1 MPLDVLSKIQSF
13 ANGGSVDAGTK
24 GAINQMIGDA
34 QQNPALQSGLN
45 GIANAVT
52 NNGASINPD
61 TMAQLAK
68 AGQAFSK
75 AMEQANLA
83 MLGIHGSFNSI
94 DVTPLEK
101 AEASLTGIAEH
112 GKGISVSIGTK
123 DAELSLSSIAN
134 RIEKIRSSASIGV
147 SVSTSIPR
155 ATSAP
160 KPQKFATGGRIT
172 YHRQNTE
179 TAQTGGI
186 FRHGSSTGDRNMI
199 FANRGEGI
207 ITEKAVRQG
216 ARQRGMS
223 PESYVQ
229 ALNHPLTNLAMV
241 KKGRS
246 FSYGGLLTTGGYS
259 NPAPEFNHLIL
270 YLTSDKFHGSERY
283 GTPARRLQEIIDDYV
298 SAMAPT
304 AADFSGLDANSIN
317 RILTFAKNQETM
329 YENDI
334 NERLSR
340 IKDNSFNRARV
351 VGTGTASRSIRNV
364 VNDTNTGIASGAI
377 PASGPMHTTASSR
390 QSLKTSARTT
400 ASSIKAKYENL
411 SAEKQTSRS
420 GQMQKLVVDA
430 SSKISE
436 FLKKATDKQI
446 ELIDSILNSN
456 GVSGGIDDFR
466 STLEDLETH
475 FDTLS
480 RRTTQTVLGYSKLID
495 GIDFQGIEE
504 RMGWEASRLSAHKKR
519 NIMTRFVSPSGYRD
533 KQLELNGITT
543 SGGNAGVRD
552 ELSSLVLRSIANE
565 TDHELADLKEKF
577 LEQLESLSDS
587 ADFSKQKEIFNALNV
602 RTEADFQDMLTNA
615 ERLNACVKMSEK
627 LTPIFKRMQVMR
639 EKQAKHEI
647 EAIRSAGIQDI
658 ENGTFTRSAVNG
670 IWQKI
675 DIDKYINDA
684 FGRIEMTDKNRAD
697 MKDIAAGYANVK
709 KSTKANIL
717 AQYGLEKEFGGGASL
732 SNIMEELSKGNG
744 VGGKSYDETLKGVLK
759 VMKAVQPSSDSFKES
774 ASDVTDAWDKE
785 TDAVKKIIKQLPI
798 LGKLTDDQIAKH
810 AAWIAGLSLIA
821 KNIQKIGTIVAD
833 FVTKQADLSA
843 GLTRA
848 SQMVDTFSGKANN
861 FDGLRKSLNLTR
873 EQAVALGDAMSQVA
887 LKGVHSVDTVAGI
900 AQNLKS
906 ALGKVDTT
914 MLKEAVNLI
923 NDLPKEQVDVLI
935 TGTGTFDDK
944 ANLIA
949 NLMKDGNLEKS
960 INLMMNGA
968 FGDMEGSIQLDEKDK
983 AVIAAQEEGNKLLD
997 DIKQGLYSFVPK
1009 GFAAVSAKYAKMIG
1023 QLAQG
1028 VATVWTLYSI
1038 SHNVGSIAMQ
1048 MTGRG
1053 AGGGGGLTNAVKGA
1067 WANAHTTTGG
1077 PVNWKSFGSNLLN
1090 MKNPALA
1097 RIGAIIGAYAG
1108 IKIVSFIADQLEK
1121 SADRKDKERA
1131 SEYRQ
1136 NAALNMSVYGT
1147 AAGRYK
1153 EEWNTEVAKRS
1164 AADAAKTAAVV
1175 AGTVAALGV
1184 ALAPATLGLSA
1195 LAGIAITA
1203 GAALQYGL
1211 ISGIVAFVSEIS
1223 SLKKIGNPYAHVEA
1237 RDWWFDTVKEDANAK
1252 ERKEGME
1259 RIYSDLERRFAEEH
1273 GVTVDEVK
1281 RDNLILK
1288 QMIQLNK
1295 HAKAIEMISKGRFT
1309 AFEEGTAQ
1317 GNVSLMKKMT
1327 QFGGTNSD
1335 YMGASM
1341 RAFAMFSQAYAKSNK
1356 LMNERKMRIVK
1367 NEDNLLGDEEKANA
1381 LNALLDEE
1389 LKMHEKFINNM
1400 MNVIKAFG
1408 DLPQVIVH
1416 NLKAEMDNAFNNYM
1430 SGGFLGGR
1438 NIATINARENLK
1450 NGTQD
1455 MIDLFSANGRN
1466 NRMIRESA
1474 KFLHQRHGEYQAQL
1488 DAMQSETGISSDEE
1502 ALKKRNE
1509 IRSRYD
1515 GEDGNLVDLVAGYY
1529 DLMDF
1534 ANRIRSDQINVV
1546 GSDKEK
1552 IDGVVEQ
1559 YASRVDDMI
1568 EILESQLN
1576 YAKDPDER
1584 KEIEAAINKFKDI
1597 QSKKMDNEQKW
1608 RNMNN
1613 AMMNIPTVLKHMK
1626 AQLDKIAPEDKKQ
1639 IKNIQRFLSLSQA
1652 KASLQDP
1659 NVYAQKTRTEQ
1670 SKQFVQKM
1678 EELSKRFRDSL
1689 ESVLKNGAVQMADA
1703 IKGALEKS
1711 EEFDMFR
1718 NGNAVWG
1725 TISAGVDS
1733 AIEKYD
1739 AANKAPSLVQES
1751 FSMEDGS
1758 KFRKELEEGVQ
1769 KYFEEIETSAKEQSG
1784 NEAEKFIADRVDN
1797 IYKLLAE
1804 EKKSKIMPEENRMFG
1819 AELRKIGFGMM
1830 HIDMLKGLGVK
1841 SEDELSKLSDEE
1853 IGRKI
1858 SRFEKG
1864 LAKKYQ
1870 SERGMSESDAKN
1882 RARQETEYGL
1892 SSYYFSGVINS
1903 GYQVDQERLAK
1914 VRKVFSERDSSMS
1927 RKMAGI
1933 DDELK
1938 PKLDELNKQ
1947 KEEQIKANRE
1957 ETKKI
1962 LNSTKE
1968 GREYL
1973 KLIFEQAE
1981 LSNRL
1986 FMNPQN
1992 DEAKERL
1999 KEITEKISK
2008 FEKENFANLDGGVG
2022 VAIKAAATVAANSTK
2037 AYKEA
2042 MDAQANAKE
2051 EYMKVL
2057 KNIANAV
2064 DKAVQCGESLVMIAK
2079 TERLQT
2085 QQNFEN
2091 EYGSVGKAIGMSG
2104 SILKATRDAKNAQMS
2119 RIPEARQ
2126 RGIKEINRLYHEE
2139 MSRAKTEDERVAATR
2154 KRNWSIEKLETSLAQ
2169 AQIRIHKEAVERIQ
2183 QAYQPALDALDRY
2196 KEGANIMKDL
2206 FETMGAPF
2214 EYILD
2219 IENNLVAVAKAYA
2232 EQQMNILEEMK
2243 KNNVEGASLKK
2254 QELKTVRAQA
2264 DAVKAMYGAQRN
2276 AIDKLLGSI
2285 MGSFTQLEG
2294 VFGPDSE
2301 FAKVWKVGQGYTQFP
2316 SGLIAA
2322 SGGSNADWGSRL
2334 LEHLGTSPRQFHGQG
2349 FPFGE
2354 QFRGMMG
2361 FAEGVIANNI
2371 DDGTHRNQSAVYNG
2385 GRLNGLTNGNRNI
2398 VIANGNEARQNQRAG
2413 GVTSRYAG
2421 IRGEAT
2427 ISHNGRIMNT
2437 MSMHDVSNA
2446 SDDYLRWFYGRDI
2459 GGARQVNP
2467 DRMRIEQQRAMASL
2481 GDHRTR
2487 GLKYN
2492 SATAQVQPAN
2502 GTTDLSAN
2510 AYGYG
2515 EETSKMAESSE
2526 HTNAILLKILKD
2538 THSIAEVFG
2547 VSVDWSEVE
2556 KLENA
2561 LRIIDDSVKRVADSV
2576 RASINDQERTKY
2588 FNDRINPAFAGKTT
2602 GELIEMRDSLVEN
2615 SINNGMIGDKNVKR
2629 QIYDLNN
2636 AILYDRLIGSK
2647 KNPEGTGQ
2655 GGKQEASKETS
2666 LSVDEEMLKY
2676 VKMIYLAIVGQV
2688 GSSLGQSANRQNKST
2703 EVERKSVNENLNNE
2717 NSKNFTIGN
2726 EAKSFD
2732 AIKGIAAIAGA
2743 GSSMIMAKSLEL
2755 SDTQAIGL
2763 KNGKVM
2769 PQGNLVAQGYT
2780 QAENV
2785 AKWGFDL
2792 DARQKSLDAKKQ
2804 ELPAK
2809 EEAERKRQEERLRRM
2824 QFARRRIGGIPA
2836 LTINAMEGNGRA
2848 RHYVYE
2854 NGRRK
2859 QIRNPEAD
2867 KWVERQTQLHM
2878 AGVKQQLEQEQK
2890 AIDKERELREI
2901 ILASI
2906 NVGQNAKDAVATE
2919 SDGTGISNK
2928 PKPASESA
2936 KDAMRDSTKAK
2947 GRDVVKG
2954 MPESVYPLIK
2964 KDESVLGYLKRIYEL
2979 LATVSGAHGV
2989 AVEDVKNEQ
2998 LKEKPQDYAKDM
3010 DESNAVQK
3018 KQLSEYGKSTGNI
3031 ALDIVNDAL
3040 NEEIAQMPKTL
3051 KSDRD
3056 GGKVVGSSVYG
3067 NGAWHASKEVDSLMI
3082 DSIRMNQLIVD
3093 KIVASELIIN
3103 GWSDKN
3109 NEYNGG
3115 DALKKNDVL
3124 SEVNSFSNVVKTND
3138 DIDKAL
3144 YLNVR
3149 ELQASFDTVDNS
3161 FGMVPIKGVEAVEE
3175 DIYNPI
3181 DSIRPA
3187 MLGKMPLVNNEIS
3200 GMEASVP
3207 SSFGGS
3213 YLTPEINGKVI
3224 VEVKVHFDSEMF
3236 REETKKA
3243 IIELKKGN
3251 DTEAMQAINGI
3262 VNLANSKPNGKP

>member
-24 GAINQMIGDA
+24 SAINQMIGDA

-52 NNGASINPD
+52 NNGANINPD
-61 TMAQLAK
+61 TMAQLAR

-94 DVTPLEK
+94 DVTPLER

-112 GKGISVSIGTK
+112 GKGISISIGTK
-123 DAELSLSSIAN
+123 EAESSLSSIAN

-155 ATSAP
+155 AQQQP

-229 ALNHPLTNLAMV
+229 ALNHPSTNLAMV

-259 NPAPEFNHLIL
+259 NHAPEFNYLIS

-283 GTPARRLQEIIDDYV
+283 GTPARRLQEIIDDYILTL
-298 SAMAPT
+298 APT
-304 AADFSGLDANSIN
+304 AADFLGLDADGIK

-334 NERLSR
+334 NERLSH

-351 VGTGTASRSIRNV
+351 VGTGTASRSIKNV
-364 VNDTNTGIASGAI
+364 VNDTNTGIASGTI
-377 PASGPMHTTASSR
+377 PTSGPMHTTASSR

-400 ASSIKAKYENL
+400 ASNIKAQYENL
-411 SAEKQTSRS
+411 STEKQTSAS

-456 GVSGGIDDFR
+456 GVSGGINDFR

-475 FDTLS
+475 FSTLS
-480 RRTTQTVLGYSKLID
+480 ERATQTILGYSKLID

-504 RMGWEASRLSAHKKR
+504 RIGWEASRLSAHKKR

-533 KQLELNGITT
+533 KQLELNGIATT
-543 SGGNAGVRD
+543 GGNAGVRD

-565 TDHELADLKEKF
+565 TDPELADLKEKF

-615 ERLNACVKMSEK
+615 ERLNTCVKMSEK
-627 LTPIFKRMQVMR
+627 LEPTFKRMQKMR
-639 EKQAKHEI
+639 EKQAKQDI
-647 EAIRSAGIQDI
+647 EAIRSAGIRDI
-658 ENGTFTRSAVNG
+658 ENGTFTRSAVND

-684 FGRIEMTDKNRAD
+684 FARVGMTDKNRSD

-709 KSTKANIL
+709 RSSKENML

-759 VMKAVQPSSDSFKES
+759 VMKAVQPSSDSLKES
-774 ASDVTDAWDKE
+774 TSDVTDAWDKE
-785 TDAVKKIIKQLPI
+785 TDAVKKVIKQLPI
-798 LGKLTDDQIAKH
+798 LGGMTDDQIAKH

-821 KNIQKIGTIVAD
+821 KNIQKVGDTVAD

-968 FGDMEGSIQLDEKDK
+968 FGAMEGSIQLDEKDK
-983 AVIAAQEEGNKLLD
+983 AVIAAQEEGNRLLD
-997 DIKQGLYSFVPK
+997 EIKQGLYSFVPK

-1023 QLAQG
+1023 QLAKG

-1053 AGGGGGLTNAVKGA
+1053 TGGGGLIDAVKGA
-1067 WANAHTTTGG
+1067 WTSAHTPTGS
-1077 PVNWKSFGSNLLN
+1077 VSWRSFGSNLWN
-1090 MKNPALA
+1090 SNNQALRGLA
-1097 RIGAIIGAYAG
+1097 AGTGALIGNEVVSLITDK
-1108 IKIVSFIADQLEK
+1108 IKK
-1121 SADRKDKERA
+1121 SADKKDKERA

-1153 EEWNTEVAKRS
+1153 DERNTDEAKRS
-1164 AADAAKTAAVV
+1164 AANVAKATASIV
-1175 AGTVAALGV
+1175 GTIATVGV
-1184 ALAPATLGLSA
+1184 ALSGLTGGMSL
-1195 LAGIAITA
+1195 LAAAAITA
-1203 GAALQYGL
+1203 GAALVTG
-1211 ISGIVAFVSEIS
+1211 ATTFASEIS
-1223 SLKKIGNPYAHVEA
+1223 SLKKIGNPYAHVEV
-1237 RDWWFDTVKEDANAK
+1237 RDWWFDTVEEDANAK

-1317 GNVSLMKKMT
+1317 GNASLMKKMT

-1400 MNVIKAFG
+1400 MGVIKAFG

-1416 NLKAEMDNAFNNYM
+1416 NLTAEMDNAFNNYM

-1466 NRMIRESA
+1466 NRMIREST
-1474 KFLHQRHGEYQAQL
+1474 KFLQQRHGEYQAQL

-1515 GEDGNLVDLVAGYY
+1515 GEDGNLVDLAAGYY

-1534 ANRIRSDQINVV
+1534 ANRISSDQINVV

-1613 AMMNIPTVLKHMK
+1613 AMRNIPTVLKHMK

-1639 IKNIQRFLSLSQA
+1639 IKNIQRFLSLLQA

-1659 NVYAQKTRTEQ
+1659 NVYAQKMMTEQ

-1678 EELSKRFRDSL
+1678 EELSKRFKDSL

-1784 NEAEKFIADRVDN
+1784 NEAEKFIADRVDD

-1804 EKKSKIMPEENRMFG
+1804 EKKSKITQEENRMFG
-1819 AELRKIGFGMM
+1819 AELRKIGFDMTT
-1830 HIDMLKGLGVK
+1830 IDMLKGLGVK

-1882 RARQETEYGL
+1882 RARQKVEEGL
-1892 SSYYFSGVINS
+1892 SSYYLVGGVFSS
-1903 GYQVDQERLAK
+1903 GYRVDQKRLAK
-1914 VRKVFSERDSSMS
+1914 VQKVFSERDSSMS
-1927 RKMAGI
+1927 MKMAGI

-1938 PKLDELNKQ
+1938 PRLDELNKQ

-1973 KLIFEQAE
+1973 KLIFEQTE

-1992 DEAKERL
+1992 DEAKARL

-2008 FEKENFANLDGGVG
+2008 FEKENFSNLDGGVE

-2371 DDGTHRNQSAVYNG
+2371 DDGTHRNQSTVYNG

-2398 VIANGNEARQNQRAG
+2398 VIANGNEAIATARQNQRAG
-2413 GVTSRYAG
+2413 GVISRYAG

-2492 SATAQVQPAN
+2492 SATAQVQPAI

-2561 LRIIDDSVKRVADSV
+2561 LRIIDDSVKSVADSV

-2636 AILYDRLIGSK
+2636 AILYDKLIGSK
-2647 KNPEGTGQ
+2647 KNPEGTDQ

-2688 GSSLGQSANRQNKST
+2688 GSSLGQSANKQNKPT
-2703 EVERKSVNENLNNE
+2703 EVERKSVNENLNDE
-2717 NSKNFTIGN
+2717 NSKNLTIGN
-2726 EAKSFD
+2726 EAKNFD
-2732 AIKGIAAIAGA
+2732 AIKSIVAIAGA
-2743 GSSMIMAKSLEL
+2743 GSNMIMAKSLEL
-2755 SDTQAIGL
+2755 SDAQAIGL

-2878 AGVKQQLEQEQK
+2878 AGVKQKLEQEQK

-2906 NVGQNAKDAVATE
+2906 NVGQSAKDAVATE

-2928 PKPASESA
+2928 PKPAPESA

-2964 KDESVLGYLKRIYEL
+2964 KDESVIGYLKRIYEL
-2979 LATVSGAHGV
+2979 LATVFGVHGV

-3093 KIVASELIIN
+3093 KIVASELTID
-3103 GWSDKN
+3103 GGSDKN

-3181 DSIRPA
+3181 DSIHPA

-3262 VNLANSKPNGKP
+3262 VNSANSKPNGKQ

>member
-52 NNGASINPD
+52 NNGANINPD
-61 TMAQLAK
+61 TMAKLAR

-94 DVTPLEK
+94 DVTPLER

-112 GKGISVSIGTK
+112 GKGLSISIGTK
-123 DAELSLSSIAN
+123 GAESSLSSIAN
-134 RIEKIRSSASIGV
+134 RLEKIRASASIGV

-155 ATSAP
+155 AQQQP

-229 ALNHPLTNLAMV
+229 ALNHPSTNLAMV

-246 FSYGGLLTTGGYS
+246 FQYGGVLNTATPVTFHHPDTQRAFADLMRYLRGDSFHGGQPTGGPGSPTLAQELDAYVNS
-259 NPAPEFNHLIL
+259 HF
-270 YLTSDKFHGSERY
+270 LTSTHAFDPTARERDVNKVLAQAKSLEATY
-283 GTPARRLQEIIDDYV
+283 QERLKSAETRARTGGIAYV
-298 SAMAPT
+298 SHSLSTFNTDASDMTSPVGTQRTTTADQRERLKSASRLAMSNSEMTYEGLGELGRTTVEGNLRKVANESMKSLNDLLQKST
-304 AADFSGLDANSIN
+304 SEQLDALDEYLQHHGLVGGIDELRTSLENFEADFSSDAEDAVRRLRGLAYAASHIDNESIAKKYQRAIDN
-317 RILTFAKNQETM
+317 LKQNALHELDLGNLTRNAVGRSQTVDIGNNLKRIL
-329 YENDI
+329 
-334 NERLSR
+334 
-340 IKDNSFNRARV
+340 
-351 VGTGTASRSIRNV
+351 
-364 VNDTNTGIASGAI
+364 
-377 PASGPMHTTASSR
+377 
-390 QSLKTSARTT
+390 
-400 ASSIKAKYENL
+400 
-411 SAEKQTSRS
+411 
-420 GQMQKLVVDA
+420 
-430 SSKISE
+430 
-436 FLKKATDKQI
+436 
-446 ELIDSILNSN
+446 
-456 GVSGGIDDFR
+456 
-466 STLEDLETH
+466 
-475 FDTLS
+475 
-480 RRTTQTVLGYSKLID
+480 
-495 GIDFQGIEE
+495 
-504 RMGWEASRLSAHKKR
+504 
-519 NIMTRFVSPSGYRD
+519 
-533 KQLELNGITT
+533 
-543 SGGNAGVRD
+543 
-552 ELSSLVLRSIANE
+552 
-565 TDHELADLKEKF
+565 
-577 LEQLESLSDS
+577 
-587 ADFSKQKEIFNALNV
+587 
-602 RTEADFQDMLTNA
+602 
-615 ERLNACVKMSEK
+615 
-627 LTPIFKRMQVMR
+627 
-639 EKQAKHEI
+639 
-647 EAIRSAGIQDI
+647 
-658 ENGTFTRSAVNG
+658 
-670 IWQKI
+670 
-675 DIDKYINDA
+675 NDA
-684 FGRIEMTDKNRAD
+684 GLSTEQKASY
-697 MKDIAAGYANVK
+697 KDISMGFESVK
-709 KSTKANIL
+709 KSSKANKV
-717 AQYGLEKEFGGGASL
+717 AQYGLEQEFGTGADL
-732 SNIMEELSKGNG
+732 SNIIEALSEGHG
-744 VGGKSYDETLKGVLK
+744 VGTRTYDETLKGVLR
-759 VMKAVQPSSDSFKES
+759 VMKMVQASSDSFKES
-774 ASDVTDAWDKE
+774 TSDVTDAWDKE
-785 TDAVKKIIKQLPI
+785 TDSVKKIIKQLPI
-798 LGKLTDDQIAKH
+798 LGELTDDQIAKH

-821 KNIQKIGTIVAD
+821 KNIQKVGTIVAD

-997 DIKQGLYSFVPK
+997 DIKQGLYSIVPK
-1009 GFAAVSAKYAKMIG
+1009 GFATVSVKYAKVIG
-1023 QLAQG
+1023 T
-1028 VATVWTLYSI
+1028 VASMATTLWTLYSI
-1038 SHNVGSIAMQ
+1038 SKNVASIAMQ

-1053 AGGGGGLTNAVKGA
+1053 AGGGGLIDAVKDA
-1067 WANAHTTTGG
+1067 WTSAHTPTGS
-1077 PVNWKSFGSNLLN
+1077 VSWRSFGSNLWN
-1090 MKNPALA
+1090 SNNQALKGLA
-1097 RIGAIIGAYAG
+1097 AGTGALIGNEV
-1108 IKIVSFIADQLEK
+1108 VSLMADQLEK

-1131 SEYRQ
+1131 SEYRR
-1136 NAALNMSVYGT
+1136 NAAMNTSIYGT

-1153 EEWNTEVAKRS
+1153 EEWNTEEAKRS
-1164 AADAAKTAAVV
+1164 AADVAKATSAIV
-1175 AGTVAALGV
+1175 APIAALGV
-1184 ALAPATLGLSA
+1184 ALSPLT
-1195 LAGIAITA
+1195 AGWSLFASGMITA
-1203 GAALQYGL
+1203 VASLVTGAT
-1211 ISGIVAFVSEIS
+1211 AFASEIS
-1223 SLKKIGNPYAHVEA
+1223 SLKKIGNPYAHVEV
-1237 RDWWFDTVKEDANAK
+1237 RDWWFDTVEEDANAK

-1259 RIYSDLERRFAEEH
+1259 QIYSDLERRFAEEH

-1281 RDNLILK
+1281 RDNLMLK

-1295 HAKAIEMISKGRFT
+1295 HVKAIEMISKGRFT

-1317 GNVSLMKKMT
+1317 GNASLMKKMT

-1341 RAFAMFSQAYAKSNK
+1341 RAFTMFSQAYAKSSK

-1367 NEDNLLGDEEKANA
+1367 NEDDLLGDEEKANA

-1389 LKMHEKFINNM
+1389 LKMHEKFINSM
-1400 MNVIKAFG
+1400 MGVIKAFG

-1466 NRMIRESA
+1466 NRMIREST

-1613 AMMNIPTVLKHMK
+1613 AMRNIPTVLKHMK

-1659 NVYAQKTRTEQ
+1659 NVYAQKMRTEQ
-1670 SKQFVQKM
+1670 SKQFIQKM
-1678 EELSKRFRDSL
+1678 EELSKRFKDSL

-1711 EEFDMFR
+1711 EEFDAFG
-1718 NGNAVWG
+1718 NGNAVWS

-1784 NEAEKFIADRVDN
+1784 NEAEKFIADRIDD

-1804 EKKSKIMPEENRMFG
+1804 EKKSKITQEENRMLG
-1819 AELRKIGFGMM
+1819 AELRKIGFGMT

-1858 SRFEKG
+1858 SKFEKG

-1870 SERGMSESDAKN
+1870 SERGMSESDARN
-1882 RARQETEYGL
+1882 RARKETEYGL
-1892 SSYYFSGVINS
+1892 SSYYLQGGISS
-1903 GYQVDQERLAK
+1903 GYQVDQKRLAK
-1914 VRKVFSERDSSMS
+1914 VQKVFSERDSSMS

-1973 KLIFEQAE
+1973 KLIFEQTE

-1992 DEAKERL
+1992 DEAKARL

-2008 FEKENFANLDGGVG
+2008 FEKENFSNLDGGVE

-2243 KNNVEGASLKK
+2243 KNNVEGATLKK

-2398 VIANGNEARQNQRAG
+2398 VIANGNEAIATARQNQRAG
-2413 GVTSRYAG
+2413 GVISRYAG

-2437 MSMHDVSNA
+2437 MSMYDVSNA

-2467 DRMRIEQQRAMASL
+2467 DRMGIEQQRAMASL
-2481 GDHRTR
+2481 GDYRTR

-2492 SATAQVQPAN
+2492 SATAQVQPAI

-2561 LRIIDDSVKRVADSV
+2561 LRIIDDSVKSVADSV

-2588 FNDRINPAFAGKTT
+2588 FNERINPAFAGKTT

-2636 AILYDRLIGSK
+2636 AILYDKLIGSK
-2647 KNPEGTGQ
+2647 KNPEGTRQ

-2688 GSSLGQSANRQNKST
+2688 GSSLGQSANKQNKST
-2703 EVERKSVNENLNNE
+2703 EVERKSVNENLNDE
-2717 NSKNFTIGN
+2717 NSKNLTIGN
-2726 EAKSFD
+2726 EAKNFD

-2743 GSSMIMAKSLEL
+2743 GSSTIMAKSLEL
-2755 SDTQAIGL
+2755 SDAQAIGL

-2867 KWVERQTQLHM
+2867 KWVERQTQRHM

-2901 ILASI
+2901 ILTAI
-2906 NVGQNAKDAVATE
+2906 NVGQSAKDAVATE

-2928 PKPASESA
+2928 PKPAPESA
-2936 KDAMRDSTKAK
+2936 KDVMKDSTKAK

-2979 LATVSGAHGV
+2979 LATVFGVHGV

-3067 NGAWHASKEVDSLMI
+3067 NGAWHASKEVDSLMV

-3103 GWSDKN
+3103 GGSDKN
-3109 NEYNGG
+3109 NENNGG

-3262 VNLANSKPNGKP
+3262 VNSANSKPNGKQ

>member
-52 NNGASINPD
+52 NNGANINPD

-94 DVTPLEK
+94 DVTPLER

-112 GKGISVSIGTK
+112 GKNISINIGTK
-123 DAELSLSSIAN
+123 GAESSLSSIAN

-155 ATSAP
+155 AQQQP

-186 FRHGSSTGDRNMI
+186 FRHGSSAGDRNMI

-207 ITEKAVRQG
+207 ITDKAVRQG

-229 ALNHPLTNLAMV
+229 ALNHPSTNLAMV

-246 FSYGGLLTTGGYS
+246 FQYGGVLNTATPVTFHHPDTQRAFADLMRYLRGDSFHGGQPTGGPGSPTLTQELDAYVNS
-259 NPAPEFNHLIL
+259 HF
-270 YLTSDKFHGSERY
+270 LTSTHAFDPTARERDVNKVLAQAKSLEATY
-283 GTPARRLQEIIDDYV
+283 QERLKSAETRARMGGIAYV
-298 SAMAPT
+298 SHSLSTFNTDASDMTSPVGTQRTTTANQRERLKSASRLAMSNSEMTYEGLGELGRTTVEGNLRKVANESMKSLNDLLQKST
-304 AADFSGLDANSIN
+304 SEQLDALDEYLQHHGLVGGIDELRTSLENFEADFSTYGEGAVRRLRGLAYAASHIDNESIAKKYQRAIDN
-317 RILTFAKNQETM
+317 LKQNALHELDLGNLTRNAVGRSQTVDIGNNLKRIL
-329 YENDI
+329 
-334 NERLSR
+334 
-340 IKDNSFNRARV
+340 
-351 VGTGTASRSIRNV
+351 
-364 VNDTNTGIASGAI
+364 
-377 PASGPMHTTASSR
+377 
-390 QSLKTSARTT
+390 
-400 ASSIKAKYENL
+400 
-411 SAEKQTSRS
+411 
-420 GQMQKLVVDA
+420 
-430 SSKISE
+430 
-436 FLKKATDKQI
+436 
-446 ELIDSILNSN
+446 
-456 GVSGGIDDFR
+456 
-466 STLEDLETH
+466 
-475 FDTLS
+475 
-480 RRTTQTVLGYSKLID
+480 
-495 GIDFQGIEE
+495 
-504 RMGWEASRLSAHKKR
+504 
-519 NIMTRFVSPSGYRD
+519 
-533 KQLELNGITT
+533 
-543 SGGNAGVRD
+543 
-552 ELSSLVLRSIANE
+552 
-565 TDHELADLKEKF
+565 
-577 LEQLESLSDS
+577 
-587 ADFSKQKEIFNALNV
+587 
-602 RTEADFQDMLTNA
+602 
-615 ERLNACVKMSEK
+615 
-627 LTPIFKRMQVMR
+627 
-639 EKQAKHEI
+639 
-647 EAIRSAGIQDI
+647 
-658 ENGTFTRSAVNG
+658 
-670 IWQKI
+670 
-675 DIDKYINDA
+675 NDA
-684 FGRIEMTDKNRAD
+684 GLSTEQKASY
-697 MKDIAAGYANVK
+697 KDISMGFESVK
-709 KSTKANIL
+709 KSSKANKV
-717 AQYGLEKEFGGGASL
+717 AQYGLEQEFGTGADL
-732 SNIMEELSKGNG
+732 SNIIEALSEDHG
-744 VGGKSYDETLKGVLK
+744 VGTRTYDETLKGVLR
-759 VMKAVQPSSDSFKES
+759 VMKMVQASSDSFKES
-774 ASDVTDAWDKE
+774 TSDVTDAWDKE
-785 TDAVKKIIKQLPI
+785 TDSVKKIIKQLPI
-798 LGKLTDDQIAKH
+798 LGELTDDQIAKH

-821 KNIQKIGTIVAD
+821 KNIQKVGTIVAD

-914 MLKEAVNLI
+914 LLKEAVNLI

-997 DIKQGLYSFVPK
+997 DIKQGLYSIVPK
-1009 GFAAVSAKYAKMIG
+1009 GFATVSVKYAKVIG
-1023 QLAQG
+1023 T
-1028 VATVWTLYSI
+1028 VASMATTLWTLYSI
-1038 SHNVGSIAMQ
+1038 SKNVASIAMQ

-1053 AGGGGGLTNAVKGA
+1053 TGGGGLIDAVKDA
-1067 WANAHTTTGG
+1067 WTSAHTPTGS
-1077 PVNWKSFGSNLLN
+1077 VSWRSFGSNLWN
-1090 MKNPALA
+1090 SNNQALKGLA
-1097 RIGAIIGAYAG
+1097 AGAGALIGNEV
-1108 IKIVSFIADQLEK
+1108 VSLMADQLEK

-1131 SEYRQ
+1131 SEYRR
-1136 NAALNMSVYGT
+1136 NAAMNTSIYGT

-1153 EEWNTEVAKRS
+1153 EEWNTEEAKRS
-1164 AADAAKTAAVV
+1164 AADVAKATSAIV
-1175 AGTVAALGV
+1175 APIAALGV
-1184 ALAPATLGLSA
+1184 ALSPLT
-1195 LAGIAITA
+1195 AGWSLFASGMITA
-1203 GAALQYGL
+1203 VASLVTGAT
-1211 ISGIVAFVSEIS
+1211 AFASEIS
-1223 SLKKIGNPYAHVEA
+1223 SLKKIGNPYAHVEV
-1237 RDWWFDTVKEDANAK
+1237 RDWWFDTVEEDANAK

-1259 RIYSDLERRFAEEH
+1259 QIYSDLERRFAEEH

-1281 RDNLILK
+1281 RDNLMLK

-1295 HAKAIEMISKGRFT
+1295 HVKAIEMISKGRFT

-1317 GNVSLMKKMT
+1317 GNASLMKKMT

-1341 RAFAMFSQAYAKSNK
+1341 RAFTMFSQAYAKSSK

-1367 NEDNLLGDEEKANA
+1367 NEDDLLGDEEKANA

-1389 LKMHEKFINNM
+1389 LKMHEKFINSM
-1400 MNVIKAFG
+1400 MGVIKAFG

-1466 NRMIRESA
+1466 NRMIREST

-1584 KEIEAAINKFKDI
+1584 KEIEVAINKFKDI

-1613 AMMNIPTVLKHMK
+1613 AMRNIPTVLKHMK

-1659 NVYAQKTRTEQ
+1659 NVYAQKMRTEQ
-1670 SKQFVQKM
+1670 SKQFIQKM
-1678 EELSKRFRDSL
+1678 EELSKRFKDSL

-1711 EEFDMFR
+1711 EEFDAFG
-1718 NGNAVWG
+1718 NGNAVWS

-1784 NEAEKFIADRVDN
+1784 NEAEKFIADRVDD

-1804 EKKSKIMPEENRMFG
+1804 EKKSKITQEENRMLG
-1819 AELRKIGFGMM
+1819 AELRKIGFDMT

-1882 RARQETEYGL
+1882 RARQKVEEEL
-1892 SSYYFSGVINS
+1892 SSYYLVGGISS
-1903 GYQVDQERLAK
+1903 GYQVDQKRLAK
-1914 VRKVFSERDSSMS
+1914 VQKVFSERDSSMS

-1973 KLIFEQAE
+1973 KLIFEQTE

-1992 DEAKERL
+1992 DEAKARL

-2008 FEKENFANLDGGVG
+2008 FEKENFSNLDGGVE

-2243 KNNVEGASLKK
+2243 KNNVEGATLKK

-2371 DDGTHRNQSAVYNG
+2371 DDGTHGNQSAVYNG

-2398 VIANGNEARQNQRAG
+2398 VIANGNEAIATARQNQRAG
-2413 GVTSRYAG
+2413 GVISRYAG

-2437 MSMHDVSNA
+2437 MSMYDVSNA

-2467 DRMRIEQQRAMASL
+2467 DRMGIEQQRAMASL
-2481 GDHRTR
+2481 GDYRTR

-2492 SATAQVQPAN
+2492 SATAQVQPAI

-2561 LRIIDDSVKRVADSV
+2561 LRIIDDSVKSVADSV

-2636 AILYDRLIGSK
+2636 AILYDKLIGSK
-2647 KNPEGTGQ
+2647 KNPEGTRQ

-2688 GSSLGQSANRQNKST
+2688 GSSLGQSANKQNKST
-2703 EVERKSVNENLNNE
+2703 EVERKSVNENLNDE
-2717 NSKNFTIGN
+2717 NSKNLTIGN
-2726 EAKSFD
+2726 EAKNFD

-2743 GSSMIMAKSLEL
+2743 GSSTIMAKSLEL
-2755 SDTQAIGL
+2755 SDAQAIGL

-2769 PQGNLVAQGYT
+2769 SQGNLVAQGYT

-2867 KWVERQTQLHM
+2867 KWVERQTQRHM

-2901 ILASI
+2901 ILATI
-2906 NVGQNAKDAVATE
+2906 NVGQSAKDAVATE

-2928 PKPASESA
+2928 PKPAPESA

-2947 GRDVVKG
+2947 GRDAVKG

-2979 LATVSGAHGV
+2979 LATVFGVHGV

-3067 NGAWHASKEVDSLMI
+3067 NGAWHASKEVDSLMV

-3103 GWSDKN
+3103 GGSDKN
-3109 NEYNGG
+3109 NENNGG

-3262 VNLANSKPNGKP
+3262 VNSANSKPNGKQ

>member
-52 NNGASINPD
+52 NNGANINPD

-94 DVTPLEK
+94 DVTPLER

-112 GKGISVSIGTK
+112 GKGISISIGTK
-123 DAELSLSSIAN
+123 GAESSLSSIAN
-134 RIEKIRSSASIGV
+134 RIEKIRASASIGV

-155 ATSAP
+155 AQQQP

-229 ALNHPLTNLAMV
+229 ALNHPSTNLARV

-246 FSYGGLLTTGGYS
+246 FQYGGVLNTTTPATFHHPDTQRAFADLMRYLRGDSFHGGQPTGG
-259 NPAPEFNHLIL
+259 P
-270 YLTSDKFHGSERY
+270 GSPTLAHELDAYVNRHFMTPGHAFDPTARERDVNKVLAQAKSLEATY
-283 GTPARRLQEIIDDYV
+283 QERLKSAETRARTGGIAYV
-298 SAMAPT
+298 SGSLSTFNTGASDMTSPVGTQRTTTADQRERLKSASNLAMSNSEMAYEGLGELGRT
-304 AADFSGLDANSIN
+304 TVEGNLRKVANESMKSLNDLLQKSTSEQLDALDEYLRHHGFADGIDELRTSLENFEADFSGDAEDTVRRLRGLAYAASHIDNESIAKKYQRAIDNLKENALRELDLGNLTRNAVGRSQTIDIGNN
-317 RILTFAKNQETM
+317 LKRIL
-329 YENDI
+329 
-334 NERLSR
+334 
-340 IKDNSFNRARV
+340 
-351 VGTGTASRSIRNV
+351 
-364 VNDTNTGIASGAI
+364 
-377 PASGPMHTTASSR
+377 
-390 QSLKTSARTT
+390 
-400 ASSIKAKYENL
+400 
-411 SAEKQTSRS
+411 
-420 GQMQKLVVDA
+420 
-430 SSKISE
+430 
-436 FLKKATDKQI
+436 
-446 ELIDSILNSN
+446 
-456 GVSGGIDDFR
+456 
-466 STLEDLETH
+466 
-475 FDTLS
+475 
-480 RRTTQTVLGYSKLID
+480 
-495 GIDFQGIEE
+495 
-504 RMGWEASRLSAHKKR
+504 
-519 NIMTRFVSPSGYRD
+519 
-533 KQLELNGITT
+533 
-543 SGGNAGVRD
+543 
-552 ELSSLVLRSIANE
+552 
-565 TDHELADLKEKF
+565 
-577 LEQLESLSDS
+577 
-587 ADFSKQKEIFNALNV
+587 
-602 RTEADFQDMLTNA
+602 
-615 ERLNACVKMSEK
+615 
-627 LTPIFKRMQVMR
+627 
-639 EKQAKHEI
+639 
-647 EAIRSAGIQDI
+647 
-658 ENGTFTRSAVNG
+658 
-670 IWQKI
+670 
-675 DIDKYINDA
+675 NDA
-684 FGRIEMTDKNRAD
+684 GLSTEQKASY
-697 MKDIAAGYANVK
+697 KDISIGFESVK
-709 KSTKANIL
+709 KSSKANKV
-717 AQYGLEKEFGGGASL
+717 AQYGLEQEFGTGADL
-732 SNIMEELSKGNG
+732 SNIMEALSEGHG
-744 VGGKSYDETLKGVLK
+744 VGTRTYDETLKGVLR
-759 VMKAVQPSSDSFKES
+759 VMKMVQASSDSFKES
-774 ASDVTDAWDKE
+774 TSDVTDAWDKE

-798 LGKLTDDQIAKH
+798 LGELTDDQIAKH

-861 FDGLRKSLNLTR
+861 FDGLRKGLNLTR
-873 EQAVALGDAMSQVA
+873 EQAVALGDAMNQVA

-914 MLKEAVNLI
+914 LLKEAVNLI

-968 FGDMEGSIQLDEKDK
+968 FGAMDGSIQLDEKDK
-983 AVIAAQEEGNKLLD
+983 AVIAAQEEGNRILD

-1009 GFAAVSAKYAKMIG
+1009 GFAAVSAKYAKVIG
-1023 QLAQG
+1023 T
-1028 VATVWTLYSI
+1028 VATMGTTLWTLYGI
-1038 SHNVGSIAMQ
+1038 SKNVASIAMQ

-1053 AGGGGGLTNAVKGA
+1053 TGGGGLIDAVRDA
-1067 WANAHTTTGG
+1067 WTSAHTPTGS
-1077 PVNWKSFGSNLLN
+1077 VSWRSFGSNLWN
-1090 MKNPALA
+1090 SNNQALKGLA
-1097 RIGAIIGAYAG
+1097 AGAGALIGNEA
-1108 IKIVSFIADQLEK
+1108 VSLMVDQLEK

-1131 SEYRQ
+1131 SEYRR
-1136 NAALNMSVYGT
+1136 NAAMNTSIYGT

-1153 EEWNTEVAKRS
+1153 EEWNTEEAKRS
-1164 AADAAKTAAVV
+1164 AADVAKATSAIV
-1175 AGTVAALGV
+1175 APIAALGV
-1184 ALAPATLGLSA
+1184 ALSPLTAGGSLIASGL
-1195 LAGIAITA
+1195 ITA
-1203 GAALQYGL
+1203 VSSLVTGAA
-1211 ISGIVAFVSEIS
+1211 AFFSEIS
-1223 SLKKIGNPYAHVEA
+1223 SLKKIGNPYSEVAIDKWLWFIDGYDEVPNADELREA
-1237 RDWWFDTVKEDANAK
+1237 TNEIYDRL
-1252 ERKEGME
+1252 ERK
-1259 RIYSDLERRFAEEH
+1259 FAEEH
-1273 GVTVDEVK
+1273 DVSVDDVK
-1281 RDNLILK
+1281 NSNSMLK
-1288 QMIQLNK
+1288 QLIQLNK
-1295 HAKAIEMISKGRFT
+1295 HVKAIEMISKGRFT
-1309 AFEEGTAQ
+1309 AFDEGTAQ
-1317 GNVSLMKKMT
+1317 ANVSLMNKMA
-1327 QFGGTNSD
+1327 QFGGTNLE

-1341 RAFAMFSQAYAKSNK
+1341 RAFTMFSQAYAKNNR
-1356 LMNERKMRIVK
+1356 LMNERKMRIV
-1367 NEDNLLGDEEKANA
+1367 NDNLKDEEKANA
-1381 LNALLDEE
+1381 LNALFDEE

-1408 DLPQVIVH
+1408 NLPELIVH

-1430 SGGFLGGR
+1430 SGGFIGGK
-1438 NIATINARENLK
+1438 NIATINARENLQ
-1450 NGTQD
+1450 NGTKD
-1455 MIDLFSANGRN
+1455 MIDLLKANGRN
-1466 NRMIRESA
+1466 NTMIQDSVR
-1474 KFLHQRHGEYQAQL
+1474 FLQQRHSEYQAQL
-1488 DAMQSETGISSDEE
+1488 DALQKDTGISSNKE
-1502 ALKKRNE
+1502 AIKQLAE

-1515 GEDGNLVDLVAGYY
+1515 GEDGNLVDMAAGLY
-1529 DLMDF
+1529 DALDF
-1534 ANRIRSDQINVV
+1534 FKRILDEQNTNV
-1546 GSDKEK
+1546 GSNEEK
-1552 IDGVVEQ
+1552 MNDVVEQ

-1568 EILESQLN
+1568 LTLESYKN
-1576 YAKDPDER
+1576 TKDPVHQI
-1584 KEIEAAINKFKDI
+1584 EIESSLRQLRKLRD
-1597 QSKKMDNEQKW
+1597 QGSKMDNKQRWNTLVKAAW
-1608 RNMNN
+1608 DM
-1613 AMMNIPTVLKHMK
+1613 PSTLKDMEN
-1626 AQLDKIAPEDKKQ
+1626 QFDKIDGKDKEK
-1639 IKNIQRFLSLSQA
+1639 IRKIQRFLSLLQA

-1670 SKQFVQKM
+1670 AKQFIQKM
-1678 EELSKRFRDSL
+1678 DDLSKRFKDSL

-1711 EEFDMFR
+1711 EEFDAFG

-1725 TISAGVDS
+1725 IISAGVDS

-1784 NEAEKFIADRVDN
+1784 NEAEKFIADRVDD

-1804 EKKSKIMPEENRMFG
+1804 EKKSKITQEENRMFG
-1819 AELRKIGFGMM
+1819 AELRKIGFDMTT
-1830 HIDMLKGLGVK
+1830 IDMLKGLGVK

-1858 SRFEKG
+1858 SRFEKE
-1864 LAKKYQ
+1864 LAKKYL
-1870 SERGMSESDAKN
+1870 SERGMSESDAKY
-1882 RARQETEYGL
+1882 RARLEAEKWL
-1892 SSYYFSGVINS
+1892 SSYYMVGGMFSS
-1903 GYQVDQERLAK
+1903 GYRVDQKRLAK
-1914 VRKVFSERDSSMS
+1914 VQKVFSERDSSMS

-1973 KLIFEQAE
+1973 KLIFEQTE

-1992 DEAKERL
+1992 DEAKARL

-2008 FEKENFANLDGGVG
+2008 FEKENFSNLDGGVE

-2243 KNNVEGASLKK
+2243 KNNVEGATLKK

-2361 FAEGVIANNI
+2361 FAEGVIANNV
-2371 DDGTHRNQSAVYNG
+2371 DDGTHRNQSTVYNG
-2385 GRLNGLTNGNRNI
+2385 GRLTGLTNGNRNI
-2398 VIANGNEARQNQRAG
+2398 VIANGNGVIATARQNQHVG
-2413 GVTSRYAG
+2413 GVISRYAG

-2437 MSMHDVSNA
+2437 MSMYDVSNA

-2459 GGARQVNP
+2459 DGARQVNP

-2481 GDHRTR
+2481 GDYRIR

-2492 SATAQVQPAN
+2492 SATAQVQPAI

-2561 LRIIDDSVKRVADSV
+2561 LRIIDDSVKSVADSV

-2636 AILYDRLIGSK
+2636 AILYDKLIGSK
-2647 KNPEGTGQ
+2647 KNPEGTSQ

-2676 VKMIYLAIVGQV
+2676 VKMIYLAIVGKV
-2688 GSSLGQSANRQNKST
+2688 GSSLGQSANKQNKST
-2703 EVERKSVNENLNNE
+2703 EVERKSVNENLNDE
-2717 NSKNFTIGN
+2717 NSKNLTIGN
-2726 EAKSFD
+2726 EAKNFD

-2755 SDTQAIGL
+2755 SDAQAIGL

-2906 NVGQNAKDAVATE
+2906 NVGQSAKDAVATE

-2928 PKPASESA
+2928 PKPAPESA

-2964 KDESVLGYLKRIYEL
+2964 KDESVLGHLKRIYEL
-2979 LATVSGAHGV
+2979 LATVFGVHGV

-3093 KIVASELIIN
+3093 KIVASELISN
-3103 GWSDKN
+3103 SGSDKN
-3109 NEYNGG
+3109 NEYNGD

-3124 SEVNSFSNVVKTND
+3124 SEANSFSNVVKTND

-3262 VNLANSKPNGKP
+3262 VNSANSKPNGKQ